1 MYLNAYQKYIDEL
14 IDEYGAL
21 LERQLAVMVNAK
33 FKTNF
38 KSISAYTQQMCTFS
52 DFKKEPYGNEHIFMN
67 NSVEAD
73 FDIIRS
79 FEVMLKFLPNIISHN
94 KSKGNIS
101 IRFFVNVNDNNKEIC
116 VIPVRQGYEKMIS
129 SFVEDKFKNERNEVV
144 IFLLDAKEQIKLIN
158 ADCNCKFSVV
168 TENGAVFFKK

>member
-52 DFKKEPYGNEHIFMN
+52 DFKKEPYGKEYIFMN
-67 NSVEAD
+67 NSAEAD
-73 FDIIRS
+73 YDIIRS
-79 FEVMLKFLPNIISHN
+79 FEVMLKFVPNIISHN

-116 VIPVRQGYEKMIS
+116 IIPVKQGYERMICS
-129 SFVEDKFKNERNEVV
+129 YVADKFKKSNIVKKTCGGTFRKLLH
-144 IFLLDAKEQIKLIN
+144 IFL
-158 ADCNCKFSVV
+158 
-168 TENGAVFFKK
+168 

>member
-52 DFKKEPYGNEHIFMN
+52 DFKKEPYGKEYIFMN
-67 NSVEAD
+67 NSAEAD
-73 FDIIRS
+73 YDIIRS
-79 FEVMLKFLPNIISHN
+79 FEVMLKFVPNIISHN
-94 KSKGNIS
+94 KSKGNVS

-116 VIPVRQGYEKMIS
+116 IIPVKQGYERMICS
-129 SFVEDKFKNERNEVV
+129 YAADKFKNERSEVV
-144 IFLLDAKEQIKLIN
+144 IFLLDTKEQIKLIN

>member
-1 MYLNAYQKYIDEL
+1 MYLNAYQKYMDEL

-21 LERQLAVMVNAK
+21 LERQLLAMVNAK
-33 FKTNF
+33 FKTTLKN
-38 KSISAYTQQMCTFS
+38 ISSYTQQMCTFS
-52 DFKKEPYGNEHIFMN
+52 DFKKTSYGNEYIFMHKAA
-67 NSVEAD
+67 EAD
-73 FDIIRS
+73 YDIIRS

-94 KSKGNIS
+94 KSRGNIS

-116 VIPVRQGYEKMIS
+116 IIPVKQGDEQMIS
-129 SFVEDKFKNERNEVV
+129 SYVADKFKNERSEVV
-144 IFLLDAKEQIKLIN
+144 IFMLDTKEQIKLIN

>member
-38 KSISAYTQQMCTFS
+38 KSISSYTQQMCTFS
-52 DFKKEPYGNEHIFMN
+52 DFKKERCGNDNIFMR
-67 NSVEAD
+67 SGIEPD

-79 FEVMLKFLPNIISHN
+79 FEVMLKFIPNIISHN

-116 VIPVRQGYEKMIS
+116 IIPVKQGYERMICS
-129 SFVEDKFKNERNEVV
+129 YVADKFKNERNEVV

-158 ADCNCKFSVV
+158 VDCNCKFSVV

>member
-52 DFKKEPYGNEHIFMN
+52 DFKKEPYGKEYIFMN
-67 NSVEAD
+67 NSAEAD
-73 FDIIRS
+73 YDIIRS
-79 FEVMLKFLPNIISHN
+79 FEVMLKFVPNIISHN

-116 VIPVRQGYEKMIS
+116 IIPVKQGYERMICS
-129 SFVEDKFKNERNEVV
+129 YVADKFKNERSEVV
-144 IFLLDAKEQIKLIN
+144 IFLLDTKEQIKLIN

>member
-21 LERQLAVMVNAK
+21 LERQLLMMVNTK
-33 FKTNF
+33 FNTTLKN
-38 KSISAYTQQMCTFS
+38 ISSYTQQMCTFS
-52 DFKKEPYGNEHIFMN
+52 DFKKEPYGNDNIFMN
-67 NSVEAD
+67 NSAEVD
-73 FDIIRS
+73 YDIIRS
-79 FEVMLKFLPNIISHN
+79 FEVMLKFIPNIISHN

-116 VIPVRQGYEKMIS
+116 IIPVKQSYENMIS
-129 SFVEDKFKNERNEVV
+129 SYVADKFKNERNEVV

-168 TENGAVFFKK
+168 TENGAMFFKK

>member
-21 LERQLAVMVNAK
+21 LERQLLAMVNAK
-33 FKTNF
+33 FKTTLKNIA
-38 KSISAYTQQMCTFS
+38 SYTQQMCTFS
-52 DFKKEPYGNEHIFMN
+52 DFKKEQCGNDNIFMR
-67 NSVEAD
+67 SGIEPD

-116 VIPVRQGYEKMIS
+116 IIPVKQGYEKMIVS
-129 SFVEDKFKNERNEVV
+129 YVADKFKNERNEVV

>member
-21 LERQLAVMVNAK
+21 LERQLLAMVNAR
-33 FKTNF
+33 FKTALKN
-38 KSISAYTQQMCTFS
+38 ISSYTQQMCTFS
-52 DFKKEPYGNEHIFMN
+52 DFKKEPYGNEYIFMN
-67 NSVEAD
+67 NSAEVD
-73 FDIIRS
+73 YDIIRS
-79 FEVMLKFLPNIISHN
+79 FEVMLKFIPNIISHN

-116 VIPVRQGYEKMIS
+116 IIPVKQGYEKMIS
-129 SFVEDKFKNERNEVV
+129 SYVADKLKNERNEVV

-158 ADCNCKFSVV
+158 ADCNCKFSVI

>member
-21 LERQLAVMVNAK
+21 LERQLLMMVNAR
-33 FKTNF
+33 FKTALKN
-38 KSISAYTQQMCTFS
+38 ISSYTQQMCTFS
-52 DFKKEPYGNEHIFMN
+52 DFKKEQYGNEYIFMN
-67 NSVEAD
+67 NSAEAD

-79 FEVMLKFLPNIISHN
+79 FEVMLKFIPNIISHN

-101 IRFFVNVNDNNKEIC
+101 IRFFVNANEHNKEIC
-116 VIPVRQGYEKMIS
+116 IIPVKQGYEKLIS
-129 SFVEDKFKNERNEVV
+129 SYVADKFKNERNEVV
-144 IFLLDAKEQIKLIN
+144 IFLLDTKEQIKLIN

-168 TENGAVFFKK
+168 TEKGAVFFKK

>member
-116 VIPVRQGYEKMIS
+116 IIPVKQGYEKMIS
-129 SFVEDKFKNERNEVV
+129 SYVADKFKNERNEVV

>member
-1 MYLNAYQKYIDEL
+1 MYLNAYQKYIDGL

-21 LERQLAVMVNAK
+21 LERQLMAMVNNK
-33 FKTNF
+33 FNINLKN
-38 KSISAYTQQMCTFS
+38 ISAYTQQMCSFS
-52 DFKKEPYGNEHIFMN
+52 DFKKVAYGNEYIFMHKCA
-67 NSVEAD
+67 EPD
-73 FDIIRS
+73 YGIIRS
-79 FEVMLKFLPNIISHN
+79 FEVMIKFLPSIISHN

-116 VIPVRQGYEKMIS
+116 IIPVKQGYEQMICS
-129 SFVEDKFKNERNEVV
+129 YVADKFKNAKSEVV
-144 IFLLDAKEQIKLIN
+144 IFLLDTKEQIKLIN